1 MLRGGGK
8 NQVAIVGV
16 GNTEYGVLPNFDAY
30 ELGIWALKNAL
41 VDAGLSIH
49 DVDGLILN
57 RIPDYQRFSE
67 LCGLNPRFT
76 TITPG
81 HGRFSGICI
90 QNAAAILRDGQADV
104 VALVYGNNG
113 RSTGAR
119 YGGES
124 DSYGSG
130 GAGLWFPY
138 GMTSPGAF
146 HALMM
151 RRHMHFYGTSE
162 SHLGE
167 IAMTFRNHASLN
179 PQAVMQ
185 QKFSMNDYLQSRLIC
200 DPLRLL
206 DYCLINDGGVAMIMV
221 RAEDARSL
229 RKPPVFLE
237 AYAQKSAFAGS
248 TFPPNDFW
256 FAEMQEVSE
265 KTFSE
270 AGVTQEDVDALM
282 IYDNFTPT
290 VLFSLEGFGYCPQG
304 MSGRFV
310 ADGNL
315 RMNDGRFPTNTSG
328 GHISESYMQG
338 WALNIEAVRQLRYEC
353 DARQIKNVSR
363 IHYMAAS
370 PVISSILYANQ

>member
-1 MLRGGGK
+1 MLKGSGK
-8 NQVAIVGV
+8 NQVAVVGV
-16 GNTEYGVLPNFDAY
+16 GNTDYGVLPEFDAY

-41 VDAGLSIH
+41 ADSGLSIH

-67 LCGLNPRFT
+67 LCGINPRFT

-90 QNAAAILRDGQADV
+90 QNAAAVLQDRQADV

-113 RSTGAR
+113 RSAGAR

-151 RRHMHFYGTSE
+151 RRHMHLYGTTDR
-162 SHLGE
+162 HLGE
-167 IAMTFRNHASLN
+167 VAMTFRHHASLN
-179 PQAVMQ
+179 PQAVMRQ
-185 QKFSMNDYLQSRLIC
+185 AFSMDEYLEARLIC

-206 DYCLINDGGVAMIMV
+206 DYCLINDGGVAIIMT
-221 RAEDARSL
+221 RAEDAKNL
-229 RKPPVFLE
+229 KKPPVFLE
-237 AYAQKSAFAGS
+237 AYAQKSVFAGS

-256 FAEMQEVSE
+256 FAAMQEVSQR
-265 KTFSE
+265 TFDN
-270 AGVTQEDVDALM
+270 AGVTQKDVDALM
-282 IYDNFTPT
+282 VYDNFTPT
-290 VLFSLEGFGYCPQG
+290 VLFSLEGFGYCQQG
-304 MSGRFV
+304 SSGRFV

-315 RMNDGRFPTNTSG
+315 RLDGGRFPTNTSG

-338 WALNIEAVRQLRYEC
+338 WALNVEAVRQLRYEC
-353 DARQIKNVSR
+353 NARQLKSVSR

-370 PVISSILYANQ
+370 PVISSILYTNQ